1 MVSDRSFMAADGP
14 CGPGTEWNRSGVVR
28 LDRTAS
34 GTVTLR
40 TLGRDGLMGAMHPTR
55 AALLVF
61 PLFALAAC
69 GAPPPATVPAEV
81 RFGQDVPAGE
91 ADVLRQ
97 AAALEL
103 LALDP
108 AWPTPAQV
116 ADPARFHGYAILG
129 RATVTDEATR
139 TRALDLIGQAC
150 RENDGMVA
158 ACFDPRHGVR
168 AVHGSR
174 TVDLVICFECL
185 TVKVFADGAL
195 VNNGDLAE
203 TQEPEL
209 SALYRAAGLT
219 IAP

>member
-1 MVSDRSFMAADGP
+1 MVAM
-14 CGPGTEWNRSGVVR
+14 
-28 LDRTAS
+28 
-34 GTVTLR
+34 LR
-40 TLGRDGLMGAMHPTR
+40 TH

-61 PLFALAAC
+61 PLLAVVAC
-69 GAPPPATVPAEV
+69 GAPPAKTPAEV
-81 RFGQDVPAGE
+81 RFGQDVPAAE
-91 ADVLRQ
+91 ADILRQ

-108 AWPTPAQV
+108 TSPTPAQV
-116 ADPARFHGYAILG
+116 ADPARCHGYGILG

-150 RENDGMVA
+150 RANDDTVA

-168 AVHGSR
+168 AVHGGR

-185 TVKVFADGAL
+185 SLQVHADGTQ
-195 VNNGDLAE
+195 VQWGELAQ